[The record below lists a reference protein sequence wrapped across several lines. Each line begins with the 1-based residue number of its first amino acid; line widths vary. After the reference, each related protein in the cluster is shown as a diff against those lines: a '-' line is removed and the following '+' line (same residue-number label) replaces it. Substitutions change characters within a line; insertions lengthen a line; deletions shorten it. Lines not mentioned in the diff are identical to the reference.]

1 MAMGTRRAWAAGFGS
16 GLAVAAAV
24 WLAGGGG
31 TRAAD
36 GEKPATAELPAVPA
50 ELVALNRTSLRMYA
64 AGRARELATIPA
76 VVIASGDDLVLRRGD
91 KRVTATVIPPEY
103 HALKCVAHVTL
114 GLFGHLAHEPGKPL
128 GPDRIEL
135 LTEYRKQLAAA
146 APAVEGYGY
155 DAPTLARQKQMI
167 ERGLAFVDKVLAD
180 GQVSADDLTRYCRAS
195 RPDVLANC
203 AAAARAQLAGTHRQ
217 MMAWKAEMTADE
229 WAGLIAVV
237 PGRKTPRPENAAV
250 QYFARL
256 FGEPGECRRVVYAEG
271 LSEDQAVDL
280 LGTLRLDGK
289 LSVAVF
295 DDPYRMYRDILA
307 DGARAALD
315 DLFSPVR

>member
-1 MAMGTRRAWAAGFGS
+1 MSMRRAWAAGFGS
-16 GLAVAAAV
+16 GLAVAAAA

-31 TRAAD
+31 TRAAVE
-36 GEKPATAELPAVPA
+36 EKPARAELPPVPA
-50 ELVALNRTSLRMYA
+50 ELVALNRSTIQMYA
-64 AGRARELATIPA
+64 GGRKRELATVPA
-76 VVIASGDDLVLRRGD
+76 VVIVSGDDLVLRRGNA
-91 KRVTATVIPPEY
+91 RTVATVIPPEY

-128 GPDRIEL
+128 GGDRVKV
-135 LTEYRKQLAAA
+135 LTEYRQQLAAA
-146 APAVEGYGY
+146 LPAVEGYGY
-155 DAPTLARQKQMI
+155 DPDTLARQKRMI
-167 ERGLAFVDKVLAD
+167 ERDLAFIDKVLAD

-195 RPDVLANC
+195 RPDVMANC
-203 AAAARAQLAGTHRQ
+203 GAAAKAQMAGTHKQ
-217 MMAWKAEMTADE
+217 MMAWKAEMTPDE
-229 WAGLIAVV
+229 WAGLVAVI
-237 PGRKTPRPENAAV
+237 PGRQTPRAGNAAV

-256 FGEPGECRRVVYAEG
+256 WGEPGECRRIVYAEG
-271 LSEDQAVDL
+271 LFVEDQAVDL

-307 DGARAALD
+307 AGATAALD

>member
-1 MAMGTRRAWAAGFGS
+1 MSTRRAWAAGFGS

-31 TRAAD
+31 SRAAD
-36 GEKPATAELPAVPA
+36 GERPAKAGLPPVPA
-50 ELVALNRTSLRMYA
+50 ELVALNRTSVGMYA
-64 AGRARELATIPA
+64 AGRARELATVPA
-76 VVIASGDDLVLRRGD
+76 VVIASGDELVLRRGD
-91 KRVTATVIPPEY
+91 KRAVATVIPPEY

-128 GPDRIEL
+128 GDDRIKQ

-146 APAVEGYGY
+146 GPAVEGYGY
-155 DAPTLARQKQMI
+155 DADTLARQKRMI
-167 ERGLAFVDKVLAD
+167 DRGLAFIDKVLAD

-195 RPDVLANC
+195 RPDVMANS
-203 AAAARAQLAGTHRQ
+203 AAAARGQLAGTHKQ
-217 MMAWKAEMTADE
+217 MMAWKAEMTPDE
-229 WAGLIAVV
+229 WAGLVAVI
-237 PGRKTPRPENAAV
+237 PGRQTPRAENAAV

-256 FGEPGECRRVVYAEG
+256 WGEPGECRRIVYAEG
-271 LSEDQAVDL
+271 LFAEDRAVGL

-289 LSVAVF
+289 LAAAVF